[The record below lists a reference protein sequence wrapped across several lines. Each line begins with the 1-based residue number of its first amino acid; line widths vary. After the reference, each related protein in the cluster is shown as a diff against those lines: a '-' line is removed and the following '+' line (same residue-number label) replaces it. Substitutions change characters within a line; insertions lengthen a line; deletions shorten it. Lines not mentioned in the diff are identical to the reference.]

1 MTVAHDHLKHRA
13 THGHPGRLY
22 LVATPIGNLEDITLR
37 ALRILREVAL
47 VACED
52 TRTTRKLLNA
62 YDIHARVVSYHEQGR
77 GGKAA
82 SIVRQILEG
91 KDVALVSE
99 AGTPGLSD
107 PGYELLR
114 GCLAQGI
121 QPVPIP
127 GPSALLAALTA
138 SGMPVARFA
147 FEGFLPKKR
156 AERIRGLRDL
166 RGDPRTLVFFESPR
180 RLQESLADMR
190 HVLGD
195 RDAVV
200 ARELTKTFEEF
211 VKGRLSD
218 IEAWAQGSAVRGEIT
233 LVVAGREARDASLE
247 ALGTRIRFLRER
259 CGLADRDVVRVVSEE
274 TGLPG
279 KTVYRAVLEEGKE
292 TVERGDSG
300 SGNSGAAEPS
310 TSLT

>member
-1 MTVAHDHLKHRA
+1 
-13 THGHPGRLY
+13 LY

-62 YDIHARVVSYHEQGR
+62 HDIHAPVVSYHEQGR
-77 GGKAA
+77 GGKGA

-99 AGTPGLSD
+99 AGTPGISD

-114 GCLAQGI
+114 DCLAQGI

-127 GPSALLAALTA
+127 GPSALLAALSA

-147 FEGFLPKKR
+147 FEGFLPRKR
-156 AERIRGLRDL
+156 AERIRCLKDLRD
-166 RGDPRTLVFFESPR
+166 DPRTLVFFESPR

-190 HVLGD
+190 EVFGD
-195 RDAVV
+195 REAVV

-211 VKGRLSD
+211 KKGRLSD
-218 IEAWAQGSAVRGEIT
+218 LETWTRGSGVRGEIT
-233 LVVAGREARDASLE
+233 LVVAGRGDRDASLE

-259 CGLADRDVVRVVSEE
+259 CGLTDRDVIRVVSEE

-292 TVERGDSG
+292 RGEGGDSG
-300 SGNSGAAEPS
+300 SGKSLPEEPP